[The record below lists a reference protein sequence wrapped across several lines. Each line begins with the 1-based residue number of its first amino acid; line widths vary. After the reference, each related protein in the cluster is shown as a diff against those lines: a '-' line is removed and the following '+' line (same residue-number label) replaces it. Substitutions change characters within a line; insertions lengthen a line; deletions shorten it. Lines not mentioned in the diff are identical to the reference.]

1 MQTSFQ
7 RIKPGN
13 FSSFLTSYFFTKAF
27 LLKLPC
33 HSITFAMRTERQQH
47 NTYYDLFIHRPHA
60 SRASVRPLYID
71 MQIYLS
77 Y

>member
-7 RIKPGN
+7 QIKPGN
-13 FSSFLTSYFFTKAF
+13 FSSFLFG
-27 LLKLPC
+27 
-33 HSITFAMRTERQQH
+33 MRTERQQH